1 MEEKVQALRDLLDG
15 TQDEQLDIPDE
26 LLDEIAGGLGSGEA
40 VLLFRKMARA
50 KKAGKSMEELIGDL
64 KKGNTASA
72 KPLSPEHLEE
82 IETFIQRFW

>member
-15 TQDEQLDIPDE
+15 TLDEQLDIPDE

-50 KKAGKSMEELIGDL
+50 KKAGKSMDDLMNDL
-64 KKGNTASA
+64 KKGNDANA
-72 KPLSPEHLEE
+72 KPLSREHLEE
-82 IETFIQRFW
+82 IEIFIQRFW

>member
-15 TQDEQLDIPDE
+15 TLDEQLDIPDE

-50 KKAGKSMEELIGDL
+50 KKAGKSMDDLINDL
-64 KKGNTASA
+64 KKGNDANA
-72 KPLSPEHLEE
+72 KPLSREHLEE
-82 IETFIQRFW
+82 IEIFIQRFW